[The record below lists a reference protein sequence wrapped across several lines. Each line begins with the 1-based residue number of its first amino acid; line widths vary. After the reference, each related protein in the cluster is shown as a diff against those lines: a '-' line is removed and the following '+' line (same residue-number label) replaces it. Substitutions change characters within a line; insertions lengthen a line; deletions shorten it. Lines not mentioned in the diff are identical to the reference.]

1 MTTGS
6 KGAPQGGAPQGGG
19 RRGGGRR
26 GGGRRGDG
34 RKTLGTWGESV
45 AAVHL
50 ESRGY
55 HIIARNWRCRYGE
68 IDLIAQAGEWVAFVE
83 VKTRR
88 GQGMGTPEEG
98 LTPTKAR
105 KLMHLA
111 ELYMAEHD
119 LDADWR
125 IDLVAVELDSSGKL
139 VRCEHIPNVVL
150 GW

>member
-1 MTTGS
+1 MTVTSSMTTGS
-6 KGAPQGGAPQGGG
+6 EGAH
-19 RRGGGRR
+19 RGGGR
-26 GGGRRGDG
+26 
-34 RKTLGTWGESV
+34 KKLGAWGELV
-45 AAVHL
+45 AATHL
-50 ESRGY
+50 ESLGY

-88 GQGMGTPEEG
+88 GQNMGAPEEG
-98 LTPTKAR
+98 LTPAKAR
-105 KLMHLA
+105 KLTHLA
-111 ELYMAEHD
+111 AYYMAEHD

-139 VRCEHIPNVVL
+139 VRCEHIPNAVL